1 MDLYVYYRVQHQHS
15 AELQAIVM
23 NMQEKLGNLH
33 GMNFSLKRR
42 VEKNVD
48 YQTWMEIYF
57 SVSDEFTDEL
67 VSVTTKFLWIC
78 HHVPDRFRMEIAAFL
93 PTDHGSESG

>member
-1 MDLYVYYRVQHQHS
+1 VQHQHS

-67 VSVTTKFLWIC
+67 GLAVKNEDLMRLIDGER
-78 HHVPDRFRMEIAAFL
+78 HNEIFVDMPPCA
-93 PTDHGSESG
+93 

>member
-1 MDLYVYYRVQHQHS
+1 
-15 AELQAIVM
+15 
-23 NMQEKLGNLH
+23 
-33 GMNFSLKRR
+33 MNFSLKRR

-67 VSVTTKFLWIC
+67 GLAVKNEDLMRLIDGER
-78 HHVPDRFRMEIAAFL
+78 HNEIFVDMPPCA
-93 PTDHGSESG
+93 

>member
-1 MDLYVYYRVQHQHS
+1 MDLYVYYRVQHHHS

-23 NMQEKLGNLH
+23 TMQETLSNLH
-33 GMNFSLKRR
+33 GLSFSLKRR

-57 SVSDEFTDEL
+57 SISDEFADVL
-67 VSVTTKFLWIC
+67 GHAVTNASLLRLIDGER
-78 HHVPDRFRMEIAAFL
+78 HNEIFVDMPPCA
-93 PTDHGSESG
+93 

>member
-1 MDLYVYYRVQHQHS
+1 MDLYVYYRVQHHHS
-15 AELQAIVM
+15 AELQATVM
-23 NMQEKLGNLH
+23 IMQEKLSNLH

-57 SVSDEFTDEL
+57 SVSDEFVDLLKLAVNDAGLMRLIDGER
-67 VSVTTKFLWIC
+67 
-78 HHVPDRFRMEIAAFL
+78 HNEIFVDMPPCA
-93 PTDHGSESG
+93 

>member
-1 MDLYVYYRVQHQHS
+1 MDLYVYYRVQHQYS

-23 NMQEKLGNLH
+23 NMQKNLSNLH
-33 GMNFSLKRR
+33 QLSFSLKRR

-57 SVSDEFTDEL
+57 SVS
-67 VSVTTKFLWIC
+67 
-78 HHVPDRFRMEIAAFL
+78 
-93 PTDHGSESG
+93 

>member
-23 NMQEKLGNLH
+23 NMQKNLSNLH
-33 GMNFSLKRR
+33 GLLFSLKRR

-57 SVSDEFTDEL
+57 SVSDEFADVL
-67 VSVTTKFLWIC
+67 SQAVTKAGLMRLIDG
-78 HHVPDRFRMEIAAFL
+78 DRHNEIFVDM
-93 PTDHGSESG
+93 PTCA

>member
-48 YQTWMEIYF
+48 YQTWMEI
-57 SVSDEFTDEL
+57 SVSNEFTDEL
-67 VSVTTKFLWIC
+67 GLAVKNEDLMRLIDGER
-78 HHVPDRFRMEIAAFL
+78 HNEIFVDMPPCA
-93 PTDHGSESG
+93 

>member
-1 MDLYVYYRVQHQHS
+1 
-15 AELQAIVM
+15 M

-67 VSVTTKFLWIC
+67 GLAVKNEDLMRLIDGER
-78 HHVPDRFRMEIAAFL
+78 HNEIFVDMPPCA
-93 PTDHGSESG
+93 

>member
-23 NMQEKLGNLH
+23 NMQKNLSNLH
-33 GMNFSLKRR
+33 GLHFSFKRR

-57 SVSDEFTDEL
+57 SVSDEFADVL
-67 VSVTTKFLWIC
+67 SQVVTKAGLMRLIDG
-78 HHVPDRFRMEIAAFL
+78 DRHNEIFVDM
-93 PTDHGSESG
+93 PTCA

>member
-1 MDLYVYYRVQHQHS
+1 MDLYVYYRVQHHYS

-23 NMQEKLGNLH
+23 TMQKNLSNLH
-33 GMNFSLKRR
+33 ELSFSLKRR

-57 SVSDEFTDEL
+57 SVSDEFADVL
-67 VSVTTKFLWIC
+67 AQAVTNAGLLRLIDGER
-78 HHVPDRFRMEIAAFL
+78 HNEIFVDMPPCA
-93 PTDHGSESG
+93 

>member
-1 MDLYVYYRVQHQHS
+1 MDLYVYYRVQHQPS

-42 VEKNVD
+42 DEKNVD

-67 VSVTTKFLWIC
+67 GLAVKNEDLMRLIDGER
-78 HHVPDRFRMEIAAFL
+78 HNEIFVDMPPCA
-93 PTDHGSESG
+93 

>member
-1 MDLYVYYRVQHQHS
+1 MDLYVYYRVQHHHS

-23 NMQEKLGNLH
+23 TMQETLSNLH
-33 GMNFSLKRR
+33 GLSFSLKHR

-57 SVSDEFTDEL
+57 SISDEFADVL
-67 VSVTTKFLWIC
+67 GHAVTNAGLLRLIDGER
-78 HHVPDRFRMEIAAFL
+78 HNEIFVDMPPCA
-93 PTDHGSESG
+93 

>member
-48 YQTWMEIYF
+48 DQTWM
-57 SVSDEFTDEL
+57 
-67 VSVTTKFLWIC
+67 
-78 HHVPDRFRMEIAAFL
+78 
-93 PTDHGSESG
+93 